1 MARILIIDDDE
12 VARLT
17 LGSALEAEGHE
28 VAYASNG
35 EVGLALYMRR
45 PFPLVVIDL
54 VMPVKNGLQTIKEL
68 REFDAKARVIAITG
82 LAPEDLDLAQDFGA
96 MQSMVKPIEPKDLVT
111 MVNSVLRVSSGWD
124 AVKDREL

>member
-54 VMPVKNGLQTIKEL
+54 VMPVKNGLQTILDL
-68 REFDAKARVIAITG
+68 REFDANARVIAITG
-82 LAPEDLDLAQDFGA
+82 LAPEDLDLAEDFGA
-96 MQSMVKPIEPKDLVT
+96 MRTMVKPIEPKDFVA
-111 MVNSVLRVSSGWD
+111 MVHSVLRVSSGWD

>member
-35 EVGLALYMRR
+35 EVGLALYVRR
-45 PFPLVVIDL
+45 PFPVVVIDL
-54 VMPVKNGLQTIKEL
+54 VMPVKNGLQTILDL

-96 MQSMVKPIEPKDLVT
+96 MQTMVKPIEPKDFVT